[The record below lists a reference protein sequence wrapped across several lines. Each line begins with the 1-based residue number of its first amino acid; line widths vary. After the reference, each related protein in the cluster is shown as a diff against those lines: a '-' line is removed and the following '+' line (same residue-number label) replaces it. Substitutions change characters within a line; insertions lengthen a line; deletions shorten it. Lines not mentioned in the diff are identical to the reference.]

1 MKAET
6 TAIRVLT
13 VTAAMLLLAI
23 IVLPRFATGASDS
36 VVAVKEGDYVVAT
49 HKVSSGGDAL
59 YIADTRLGAIGIFSY
74 DPGPRQL
81 VLRDVR
87 DINDTFRLN
96 RR

>member
-1 MKAET
+1 MKSET

-13 VTAAMLLLAI
+13 VTAALLLLAI
-23 IVLPRFATGASDS
+23 IVLPKVATGAGES
-36 VVAVKEGDYVVAT
+36 VISLKDGDYLVAT

-74 DPGPRQL
+74 DAGPREL

-87 DINDTFRLN
+87 AINDTFNFN